1 MKGFHRNRK
10 CQVNILACYGQ
21 AKVREIPVLLR
32 VFCCKSGNFF
42 CAVARMAVSM
52 HIFHQLVKYI
62 CTRSIYPHL
71 IIIRQKIF
79 FLNLICF
86 HILHNVWYKMS
97 TVFMMLKTL
106 SCADLFREPHAISL
120 NAANYRK
127 NYNIRHTFVGN
138 KIAVFDLNSSPI
150 VNTMKN
156 ASGLWY
162 LKIL

>member
-32 VFCCKSGNFF
+32 VFCCKSGNFL

-52 HIFHQLVKYI
+52 HIFHDLVKYI

-71 IIIRQKIF
+71 IIIRQTIF
-79 FLNLICF
+79 FKTWF
-86 HILHNVWYKMS
+86 
-97 TVFMMLKTL
+97 VFIFCIMFGTRCRQFSWCWKRSLVLTFL
-106 SCADLFREPHAISL
+106 ESLTTISL

-138 KIAVFDLNSSPI
+138 KIAVFDFNSSPI

-156 ASGLWY
+156 SCGLWD